1 MRLAS
6 VLTPLSDENLQ
17 LAAQCGVTDI
27 VQRYPGP
34 DPQVLQQGC
43 RRIQS
48 FGMKCSVVEG
58 YLPIENIKLCR
69 DDGTEVRALQEL
81 IRQMADQ
88 DIRLLC

>member
-34 DPQVLQQGC
+34 DPQVLQQIG
-43 RRIQS
+43 
-48 FGMKCSVVEG
+48 
-58 YLPIENIKLCR
+58 
-69 DDGTEVRALQEL
+69 RAHV
-81 IRQMADQ
+81 
-88 DIRLLC
+88 